1 VIHAAD
7 VGSGDVHAWHAL
19 SWHSARAA
27 GMKTH
32 GEIEAAVCEGF
43 ARFVQDFMGRGPKEI
58 RAHLVVD
65 LVVVRLRG
73 ILSAAEIS
81 LAAVL
86 PPEKGRDMLKNVRT
100 YLLESSSDKLRLI
113 IETAS
118 GSRCTSMYHDVSTL
132 MNEEI
137 FVFTLHDTPVLREA
151 KHK

>member
-7 VGSGDVHAWHAL
+7 VGSGEVHAWHAL
-19 SWHSARAA
+19 SWHSASAA

-86 PPEKGRDMLKNVRT
+86 PPEKGRDMLKNVARICWNRPWT
-100 YLLESSSDKLRLI
+100 NCGSSSRPRAAVAAPACI
-113 IETAS
+113 TMSAPS
-118 GSRCTSMYHDVSTL
+118 
-132 MNEEI
+132 
-137 FVFTLHDTPVLREA
+137 
-151 KHK
+151 

>member
-1 VIHAAD
+1 
-7 VGSGDVHAWHAL
+7 
-19 SWHSARAA
+19 
-27 GMKTH
+27 MKTQ
-32 GEIEAAVCEGF
+32 GEIEVAICEGF
-43 ARFVQDFMGRGPKEI
+43 ARYMQDFMGRGPKEI

-73 ILSAAEIS
+73 ILSAAETS

-100 YLLESSSDKLRLI
+100 YLLESSSTKLRQI

-118 GSRCTSMYHDVSTL
+118 DSRCTSMHHDVSTVV
-132 MNEEI
+132 NEEI
-137 FVFTLHDTPVLREA
+137 FVFTLHSTPVVREA